1 MCGSSSVIG
10 LGNLSL
16 FGQLLKT
23 CGYHSKPKLSKCLA
37 TFSAI
42 FEKGQTLAHFLV
54 TFYRNWATVNSDLL
68 VILGHKGVNI
78 FVNAMA
84 VYVPVDGHLCKCV
97 GN

>member
-1 MCGSSSVIG
+1 MCGSSSVIR

-42 FEKGQTLAHFLV
+42 FEKGQTFHYALAHFLV
-54 TFYRNWATVNSDLL
+54 TFYRNWATVN
-68 VILGHKGVNI
+68 
-78 FVNAMA
+78 
-84 VYVPVDGHLCKCV
+84 
-97 GN
+97 